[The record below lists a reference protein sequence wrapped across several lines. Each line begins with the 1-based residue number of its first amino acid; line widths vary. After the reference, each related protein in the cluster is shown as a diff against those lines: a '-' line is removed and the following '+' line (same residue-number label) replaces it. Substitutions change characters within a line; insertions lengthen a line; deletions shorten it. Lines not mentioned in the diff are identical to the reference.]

1 MISLRKQQSRF
12 GEGKKTNCDII
23 TEAIHLNAAQ
33 QHHKPQTYS
42 QGYLRGP
49 KGSHSLVVCLMH
61 CFHFHFT
68 VYSLCCTSYQIN
80 PSLVK

>member
-33 QHHKPQTYS
+33 QHHKPQT
-42 QGYLRGP
+42 
-49 KGSHSLVVCLMH
+49 
-61 CFHFHFT
+61 
-68 VYSLCCTSYQIN
+68 
-80 PSLVK
+80 

>member
-49 KGSHSLVVCLMH
+49 QGQPFTGCLFNALLSFSLHCLQFMLH
-61 CFHFHFT
+61 
-68 VYSLCCTSYQIN
+68 
-80 PSLVK
+80 